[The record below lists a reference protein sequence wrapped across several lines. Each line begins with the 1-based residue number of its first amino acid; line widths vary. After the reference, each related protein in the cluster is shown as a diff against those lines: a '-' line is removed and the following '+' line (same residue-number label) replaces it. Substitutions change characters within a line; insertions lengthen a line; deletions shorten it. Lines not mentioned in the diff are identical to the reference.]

1 MFFLEYDKYNNMQV
15 KESKTNWHFRIS
27 IVKSVLRIIAGIALC
42 NGLLIPA
49 GSFFIVAE
57 ILGIVE
63 EL

>member
-1 MFFLEYDKYNNMQV
+1 MQV

-27 IVKSVLRIIAGIALC
+27 IVKSILRIIAGIVLV
-42 NGLLIPA
+42 NGLLVPA

-57 ILGIVE
+57 ILGIIE

>member
-1 MFFLEYDKYNNMQV
+1 MQQ

-27 IVKSVLRIIAGIALC
+27 IAKSAFRLAAGVSLC
-42 NGLLIPA
+42 LNDFVTSGI
-49 GSFFIVAE
+49 FFIVAE